1 MRSPWTAAALVCAG
15 SLLAACGRREEIRP
29 SPPEKA
35 APPAVAEA
43 TPSPQPTSDAEPAAA
58 PKSSAPAP
66 RSPRP
71 ETASVPQKPVQAG
84 AGGQV
89 SPPPP
94 AAAAPPPTA
103 APSAPSVDSPK
114 PAPSPS
120 AEGVK
125 GVVDPGGAIAVPP
138 AKEGLERVGA
148 EKCRLCHKVQHESWA
163 ASKHAQRTPPLDCE
177 SCHGAGSEYRTLA
190 VMKDPAKARAAGL
203 VLPGASFCGKCH
215 KGAWN
220 PALIGKVHA
229 HKVAP

>member
-1 MRSPWTAAALVCAG
+1 MRDPWIAAALVCAG
-15 SLLAACGRREEIRP
+15 SLLAACGPREEIRP

-43 TPSPQPTSDAEPAAA
+43 TPPPQPTPAAA
-58 PKSSAPAP
+58 PAAATKSSAPAP

-71 ETASVPQKPVQAG
+71 ETASVPQKPALAG
-84 AGGQV
+84 AGGQA
-89 SPPPP
+89 SPPP
-94 AAAAPPPTA
+94 AAAPA
-103 APSAPSVDSPK
+103 APSVDSPK
-114 PAPSPS
+114 PAPPPS

-125 GVVDPGGAIAVPP
+125 GVVDPGGTITVPP
-138 AKEGLERVGA
+138 AKDGLERVGA

-203 VLPGASFCGKCH
+203 VLPGASFCAKCH

>member
-1 MRSPWTAAALVCAG
+1 
-15 SLLAACGRREEIRP
+15 
-29 SPPEKA
+29 
-35 APPAVAEA
+35 
-43 TPSPQPTSDAEPAAA
+43 
-58 PKSSAPAP
+58 
-66 RSPRP
+66 
-71 ETASVPQKPVQAG
+71 
-84 AGGQV
+84 V

-94 AAAAPPPTA
+94 AAATPPPTA
-103 APSAPSVDSPK
+103 APSADSPK

-125 GVVDPGGAIAVPP
+125 GVIDPGGAIGVPP

>member
-1 MRSPWTAAALVCAG
+1 MRNPWTAAALVCAC

-35 APPAVAEA
+35 AAPAVADA
-43 TPSPQPTSDAEPAAA
+43 TPPPQPPSAAEPAS
-58 PKSSAPAP
+58 PTKSPAP
-66 RSPRP
+66 VLRSPRP
-71 ETASVPQKPVQAG
+71 ETAPAPQKPAQAG
-84 AGGQV
+84 AGGQA

-94 AAAAPPPTA
+94 SAAAPPPTA
-103 APSAPSVDSPK
+103 APAAPSVDSPK
-114 PAPSPS
+114 PAPPPS
-120 AEGVK
+120 AEGNK

-138 AKEGLERVGA
+138 AKDGLERVGA
-148 EKCRLCHKVQHESWA
+148 DKCRVCHKVQHASWA

-177 SCHGAGSEYRTLA
+177 SCHGAGSEYRALA
-190 VMKDPAKARAAGL
+190 VMKDPAKAKAAGL

-220 PALIGKVHA
+220 PALLAKVHA